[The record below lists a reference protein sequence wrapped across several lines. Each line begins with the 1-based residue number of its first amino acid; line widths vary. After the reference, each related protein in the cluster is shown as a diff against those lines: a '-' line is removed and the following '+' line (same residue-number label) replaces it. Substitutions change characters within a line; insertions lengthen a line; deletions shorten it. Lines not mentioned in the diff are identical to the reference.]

1 MFLRAF
7 GRTLG
12 ALANLLLVR
21 ERRIAETNLKIAFPE
36 MDQQPR
42 EEIIRAMFRN
52 LGQDL
57 GDAAH
62 AMTSGRF
69 AALPIAES
77 DLRVLETARA
87 DGRGV
92 LFISAHLGPWEQVA
106 ASIVMAGFPLTAIA
120 RESYDPRLT
129 RIYDRLRNR
138 HGVRSI
144 YRGAANAALRMMRCL
159 KRGELLGVVMDLNSR
174 VSSIDA
180 PFFGKIAKTAIGPA
194 RIALR
199 ASARV
204 VVATAAPKS
213 DGLLAITVT
222 AIETSDLSH
231 GSDGERALT
240 TRINDELS
248 RRIRALPDRWVW
260 MHERFSKK

>member
-1 MFLRAF
+1 M
-7 GRTLG
+7 LG
-12 ALANLLLVR
+12 TIASVVLPH
-21 ERRIAETNLKIAFPE
+21 ERRVADENLRTVFPE
-36 MDQQPR
+36 LDAQR
-42 EEIIRAMFRN
+42 RAEIIRATFRN
-52 LGQDL
+52 LGDDL

-62 AMTSGRF
+62 AMTSGTF
-69 AALPIAES
+69 EALPMADA
-77 DLRVLETARA
+77 DLRTLQAARA
-87 DGRGV
+87 DGRGL
-92 LFISAHLGPWEQVA
+92 LFVSAHLGPWERVA
-106 ASIVMAGFPLTAIA
+106 ASIVKAGFPLTTIA

-129 RIYDRLRNR
+129 RIYDRLRGR

-144 YRGAANAALRMMRCL
+144 YRGAANAGLAMMRCL

-174 VSSIDA
+174 VPSIDA
-180 PFFGKIAKTAIGPA
+180 PFLGKIAQTAIGPA

-213 DGLLAITVT
+213 DGSLAITVT
-222 AIETSDLSH
+222 PIETTDLSQ
-231 GSDGERALT
+231 GSDGERTLT

-260 MHERFSKK
+260 MHPRFAKK